1 MKSIKLAT
9 YLKQIKNLPEELKIM
24 DEGRECLKCGQV
36 KKRKAGRIQD
46 KDRLFYLFNDYLIY
60 CTINNNYKGMIPC
73 DLILIRNIND
83 NQTQFHITTIKPLN
97 FQSTSSSNQS
107 LNSASTHT
115 LYASTLTSSNLPSSN
130 LRSNSFV
137 QHAEDKCN
145 YTITTESPVEK
156 QDWLL
161 KFHAAFVFYSFSF
174 ISFSALPFSSAIV
187 LPPPPSFLPSSYPI
201 PHPYPHPIPHP
212 DRKSV

>member
-24 DEGRECLKCGQV
+24 DEGRECLKCGPV

-83 NQTQFHITTIKPLN
+83 NQTQFHLTTIKPLN

-130 LRSNSFV
+130 LRSTSFV

-174 ISFSALPFSSAIV
+174 ISFSALPFPF
-187 LPPPPSFLPSSYPI
+187 LLLLSFLPLPHSLPNPYSSSLPF
-201 PHPYPHPIPHP
+201 PCSHPNP
-212 DRKSV
+212 

>member
-24 DEGRECLKCGQV
+24 DEGRECLKCGPV

-83 NQTQFHITTIKPLN
+83 NQTQFHLTTIKPLN

-130 LRSNSFV
+130 LRSTSFV

-156 QDWLL
+156 QNWLL

-174 ISFSALPFSSAIV
+174 ISFSALPFPF
-187 LPPPPSFLPSSYPI
+187 LLLLSFLPLPHSLPNPYSSSLPF
-201 PHPYPHPIPHP
+201 PCSHPNP
-212 DRKSV
+212 

>member
-24 DEGRECLKCGQV
+24 DEGRECLKCGPV

-83 NQTQFHITTIKPLN
+83 NQTQFHLTTIKPLN

-174 ISFSALPFSSAIV
+174 ISFSALPFPF
-187 LPPPPSFLPSSYPI
+187 LLLLSFLPLPHSLPNPYSSSLPF
-201 PHPYPHPIPHP
+201 PCSHPNT
-212 DRKSV
+212 

>member
-24 DEGRECLKCGQV
+24 DEGRECLKCGPV

-83 NQTQFHITTIKPLN
+83 NQTQFHLTTIKPLN

-174 ISFSALPFSSAIV
+174 ISFSALPFPF
-187 LPPPPSFLPSSYPI
+187 LLLLSFLPLPHSLPNPYSSSLPF
-201 PHPYPHPIPHP
+201 PCSHPNP
-212 DRKSV
+212 